1 MPVTLVHDCPHCRSN
16 YVGMTYVAMS
26 RHSGGRRSTVVFRCN
41 ACQELLCAKLLAIN
55 SASTFE
61 WLNRMDGELSEMRG
75 DFGFEILGT
84 YPTQEAASA
93 PASVPA
99 SVERAFLQGAQNA
112 AVKNSD
118 AAAAMFRKAIDIAT
132 RELDGSLAGKN
143 LAPRI
148 DALHKAGKLTEDLK
162 EWAHLIRLDGNQ
174 GAHDDDELSE
184 DQIQQLQSFT
194 ELFLTYTFTLPAEVA
209 AKKGLI
215 AAPGAP

>member
-1 MPVTLVHDCPHCRSN
+1 
-16 YVGMTYVAMS
+16 MS
-26 RHSGGRRSTVVFRCN
+26 YIANANHASGRKTTAVFRCN
-41 ACQELLCAKLLAIN
+41 ACQELLCATLLTR
-55 SASTFE
+55 STVDSFQ
-61 WLNRMDGELSEMRG
+61 WLGRTDGELREMRSG
-75 DFGFEILGT
+75 HAFEILDT
-84 YPTQEAASA
+84 YPTEKSHIA

-99 SVERAFLQGAQNA
+99 PAERAFLQGAQNA

-132 RELDGSLAGKN
+132 RVLDSSLAGKN

-209 AKKGLI
+209 AKKALA
-215 AAPGAP
+215 AAPGTP